1 MGIRAKLKV
10 NVKWVVLI
18 CIPTISVLC
27 AYYYISKMDK
37 KFKST
42 AQIATGFTTD
52 DAVKLNDGPSNPFD
66 INTNFNNIIESM
78 NSVPVLTLVSYRLV
92 LHDLESDQ
100 TFRQFNENK
109 GDGPLEDEEILKS
122 KAMFKERL
130 DKFKT
135 LNLFDPND
143 QLLYRI
149 LKGYS
154 YDHETLA
161 KTLKIQRLAA
171 SDFISIDYASEDPFL
186 SALTVNALCQEFI
199 RYNKTLKTD
208 RSSESLDFLENIV
221 NEKKRIFDEKNK
233 ALNDYKVN
241 NNVFNY
247 DAETKSKIALITEY
261 ELKRERQSS
270 ELSSLQLSLKSVN
283 NSIQSKSTSVGKL
296 NQQEIV
302 SVNQR
307 IIDLK
312 KQISD
317 LNNADAQA
325 NRTRVN
331 QLREELQ
338 LETSRLEAVNANK
351 ANQDDLQQLEKDRD
365 DLKLKVEIAQASVTN
380 LDQSIRK
387 LRSEVS
393 GYSSKQ
399 ANTSDFERDVNLA
412 SEEYKN
418 AQDKY
423 TVAKNKSLVIGS
435 SIRQILEGQ
444 PSYEPEATQAPLW
457 LGTVAGGSFLLSLIG
472 IFLVSYMDP
481 SIRVSSRLEKLTG
494 LKNIGVVNVLKSKDF
509 NMREIFN
516 DRSTNKEY
524 ETFSHFL
531 RKLRYEIQSADGK
544 VFLITSTQV
553 KTGKTFLIISLSYA
567 LSLVSKKVLIIDTNF
582 RHNSL
587 TKALLPH
594 GRGGETRKLLKKAL
608 LFEDEDDKLV
618 LEGIK
623 NSNSSLSLHEE
634 EENALENVPQGR
646 SKNGIINRTRFLNVD
661 IIGNV
666 GGRDSPSEIMAGR
679 DFKEMIHNLSLQ
691 YDYVLME
698 GPGLNDYSDS
708 KELIDFADKIIPVF
722 RADLSVSHMDKESI
736 KYLKSIN
743 GRLMG
748 TVLNNVKLKN
758 LSIE

>member
-1 MGIRAKLKV
+1 MSFLSKFKVFNLKAALL
-10 NVKWVVLI
+10 VVV
-18 CIPTISVLC
+18 PAVSVMC
-27 AYYYISKMDK
+27 AYYFVSQMDK
-37 KFKST
+37 KYKST

-100 TFRQFNENK
+100 TFREFNAGK
-109 GDGPLEDEEILKS
+109 GDGPLSDEEIIKS
-122 KAMFKERL
+122 KTLFKERL
-130 DKFKT
+130 DNFKA
-135 LNLFDPND
+135 LNLFSPDD

-149 LKGYS
+149 LKGYA
-154 YDHETLA
+154 YDHEALA
-161 KTLKIQRLAA
+161 RNLKIQRLAA
-171 SDFISIDYASEDPFL
+171 SDFISIDYTSEDPFL
-186 SALTVNALCQEFI
+186 SALAVNALCQEFI

-221 NEKKRIFDEKNK
+221 KEKKKVLDEKNR
-233 ALNDYKVN
+233 ALNSYKVN
-241 NNVFNY
+241 NNVYNY

-261 ELKRERQSS
+261 ELKRERESS
-270 ELSSLQLSLKSVN
+270 ELNSLEISLNSVEGSIQTKKSSL
-283 NSIQSKSTSVGKL
+283 GKL

-302 SVNQR
+302 AVNQR

-312 KQISD
+312 KQINE
-317 LNNADAQA
+317 LRNADAEGNKA
-325 NRTRVN
+325 RIN
-331 QLREELQ
+331 QLRDELG
-338 LETSRLEAVNANK
+338 LETSRLEAVNTNK
-351 ANQDDLQQLEKDRD
+351 VNQEELTRLEKERD
-365 DLKLKVEIAQASVTN
+365 ELKLKVEIGQTN
-380 LDQSIRK
+380 LTSLDESIKK

-393 GYSSKQ
+393 GFSSKQ
-399 ANTSDFERDVNLA
+399 ANTSDFETEVKLA
-412 SEEYKN
+412 SDEYIN

-423 TVAKNKSLVIGS
+423 TAAKNKSLVIGS

-444 PSYEPEATQAPLW
+444 PSYEPEPTQAPLW
-457 LGTVAGGSFLLSLIG
+457 LGMVGVGSFLLTLIG
-472 IFLVSYMDP
+472 IVLVNAVDP
-481 SIRVSSRLEKLTG
+481 TIRVSSRLEKVTG
-494 LKNIGVVNVLKSKDF
+494 LKNIGSVNILKSKDF

-516 DRSTNKEY
+516 DRSANKEY

-553 KTGKTFLIISLSYA
+553 KAGKTFLIISLSYA
-567 LSLVSKKVLIIDTNF
+567 LSLVSKRVLIIDTNF

-587 TKALLPH
+587 TKALLPR
-594 GRGGETRKLLKKAL
+594 GRGGENRKLLKKAL
-608 LFEDEDDKLV
+608 LFEEEEDKL
-618 LEGIK
+618 LIEDTRQTGDDDDALDNAQEKKGI
-623 NSNSSLSLHEE
+623 
-634 EENALENVPQGR
+634 V
-646 SKNGIINRTRFLNVD
+646 NRTRFNGVD

-698 GPGLNDYSDS
+698 GPALNDYSDS
-708 KELIDFADKIIPVF
+708 KELIDYADKVIPVF
-722 RADLSVSHMDKESI
+722 RADTSLSHMDKESI

-758 LSIE
+758 LSMA

>member
-1 MGIRAKLKV
+1 MSFLSKFKVFNLKAALL
-10 NVKWVVLI
+10 VVV
-18 CIPTISVLC
+18 PAVSVMC
-27 AYYYISKMDK
+27 AYYFVSQMDK
-37 KFKST
+37 KYKST

-100 TFRQFNENK
+100 TFREFNADK
-109 GDGPLEDEEILKS
+109 GDGPLSDEEIIKS
-122 KAMFKERL
+122 KTLFKERL
-130 DKFKT
+130 DNFKA
-135 LNLFDPND
+135 LNLFSPDD

-149 LKGYS
+149 LKGYA
-154 YDHETLA
+154 YDHEALA
-161 KTLKIQRLAA
+161 RNLKIQRLAA
-171 SDFISIDYASEDPFL
+171 SDFISIDYTSEDPFL
-186 SALTVNALCQEFI
+186 SALAVNALCQEFI

-221 NEKKRIFDEKNK
+221 KEKKKVLDEKNR
-233 ALNDYKVN
+233 ALNSYKVN
-241 NNVFNY
+241 NNVYNY

-261 ELKRERQSS
+261 ELKRERESS
-270 ELSSLQLSLKSVN
+270 ELNSLEISLNSVEGSIQTKKSSL
-283 NSIQSKSTSVGKL
+283 GKL

-302 SVNQR
+302 AVNQR

-312 KQISD
+312 KQINE
-317 LNNADAQA
+317 LRNADAEGNKA
-325 NRTRVN
+325 RIN
-331 QLREELQ
+331 QLRDELG
-338 LETSRLEAVNANK
+338 LETSRLEAVNTNK
-351 ANQDDLQQLEKDRD
+351 VNQEELTRLEKERD
-365 DLKLKVEIAQASVTN
+365 ELKLKVEIGQTN
-380 LDQSIRK
+380 LTSLDESIKK

-393 GYSSKQ
+393 GFSSKQ
-399 ANTSDFERDVNLA
+399 ANTSDFETEVKLA
-412 SEEYKN
+412 SDEYIN

-423 TVAKNKSLVIGS
+423 TAAKNKSLVIGS

-444 PSYEPEATQAPLW
+444 PSYEPEPTQAPLW
-457 LGTVAGGSFLLSLIG
+457 LGMVGVGSFLLTLIG
-472 IFLVSYMDP
+472 IVLVNAVDP
-481 SIRVSSRLEKLTG
+481 TIRVSSRLEKVTG
-494 LKNIGVVNVLKSKDF
+494 LKNIGSVNILKSKDF

-516 DRSTNKEY
+516 DRSANKEY

-553 KTGKTFLIISLSYA
+553 KAGKTFLIISLSYA
-567 LSLVSKKVLIIDTNF
+567 LSLVSKRVLIIDTNF

-587 TKALLPH
+587 TKALLPR
-594 GRGGETRKLLKKAL
+594 GRGGENRKLLKKAL
-608 LFEDEDDKLV
+608 LFEEEEDKL
-618 LEGIK
+618 LIEDTRPTGDDDDALDNAQEKKGI
-623 NSNSSLSLHEE
+623 
-634 EENALENVPQGR
+634 V
-646 SKNGIINRTRFLNVD
+646 NRTRFNGVD

-698 GPGLNDYSDS
+698 GPALNDYSDS
-708 KELIDFADKIIPVF
+708 KELIDYADKVIPVF
-722 RADLSVSHMDKESI
+722 RADTSLSHMDKESI

-758 LSIE
+758 LSMA